1 MANRAGD
8 KKYKRDS
15 DVEPIRLH
23 RLLLHDLH
31 SQLVTD
37 STTRTTVRPRGS
49 NHCAPMSLSSA
60 STHSRV
66 RGDKHDIP
74 CWRRPAQGPSAHL
87 LLHTLRL

>member
-15 DVEPIRLH
+15 GVEPIRLH
-23 RLLLHDLH
+23 RSLLHDLH

-49 NHCAPMSLSSA
+49 NYCAPTSLFST
-60 STHSRV
+60 STHGRV
-66 RGDKHDIP
+66 R
-74 CWRRPAQGPSAHL
+74 
-87 LLHTLRL
+87 